1 MLIRCQNDIWF
12 NKVNQI
18 SHIVLGKFYLSTVI
32 GNYGWQCDSTDRLVA
47 AHLYSGNYG
56 IDANRLVAAHSLA
69 MAMTQTDLWMLIHI
83 HNNTSSFIYKQLL
96 TIISDGIGRVTW
108 HIELDAAADIWRGG
122 TEQALCGWLDAPLLL
137 LLLEQDKDGGR

>member
-32 GNYGWQCDSTDRLVA
+32 GSYWWQCDSTDRLVA

-56 IDANRLVAAHSLA
+56 SDANRLVAAHSLA
-69 MAMTQTDLWMLIHI
+69 MAMMQTDLWLLIHI
-83 HNNTSSFIYKQLL
+83 HSNTSSFIYKQLL

-108 HIELDAAADIWRGG
+108 HIELDAAGG
-122 TEQALCGWLDAPLLL
+122 RWCGGIEQALCGWLDAPLLL